1 MRMMMM
7 RRRRRRREG
16 GEEEE
21 EAVMMRAPPAW
32 LQGLMAET
40 FFAAC
45 GVHENR
51 RKNEKNIFCLNCC
64 HSLCPHCL
72 PSHQYP
78 SHSLLQV
85 RRYVYQDVIRLEE
98 LEKLIDC
105 SYIQPYT
112 INSAKVIFLNQRSQ
126 SCRPCNNKAS
136 SSASAGNSCFT
147 CHRILQHPFNFC
159 SLSCKVVYQGQD
171 LSAILYR
178 FDPSADLTTISQF
191 EGLRVDGYDDDQI
204 TPNSI
209 ILEDPLHEHATGN
222 SHQNAKN
229 KGGFIMLS
237 NWSSR
242 RKGPPHR
249 LSSAIRIIHS

>member
-1 MRMMMM
+1 MNMNMMMMM
-7 RRRRRRREG
+7 RREG
-16 GEEEE
+16 EWESES
-21 EAVMMRAPPAW
+21 VMMKAPAW

-72 PSHQYP
+72 PSHQSR
-78 SHSLLQV
+78 SHPLLQV
-85 RRYVYQDVIRLEE
+85 RRYVYQDVIRLED

-112 INSAKVIFLNQRSQ
+112 INSAKVIFLNERSQ
-126 SCRPCNNKAS
+126 SKSSCNVKAS
-136 SSASAGNSCFT
+136 SANSCFT

-171 LSAILYR
+171 LSPILYT
-178 FDPSADLTTISQF
+178 FDQSNLTISQ
-191 EGLRVDGYDDDQI
+191 LVDAQI

-209 ILEDPLHEHATGN
+209 LEDEYGTRHSENPTIRN
-222 SHQNAKN
+222 SNN
-229 KGGFIMLS
+229 KPGFIMLS

-242 RKGPPHR
+242 RKGAPHR
-249 LSSAIRIIHS
+249 SPLS

>member
-1 MRMMMM
+1 MMK
-7 RRRRRRREG
+7 RTSPIYIDE
-16 GEEEE
+16 
-21 EAVMMRAPPAW
+21 
-32 LQGLMAET
+32 L
-40 FFAAC
+40 
-45 GVHENR
+45 EN
-51 RKNEKNIFCLNCC
+51 EV
-64 HSLCPHCL
+64 
-72 PSHQYP
+72 
-78 SHSLLQV
+78 QV

-126 SCRPCNNKAS
+126 SCRPCNNKAAS
-136 SSASAGNSCFT
+136 SASASAGNSCFFT
-147 CHRILQHPFNFC
+147 ILQHST
-159 SLSCKVVYQGQD
+159 SLSLQGGVSRPRSICHLVQ
-171 LSAILYR
+171 

-191 EGLRVDGYDDDQI
+191 EGLRVDGYDDDDQI

-249 LSSAIRIIHS
+249 SPLS

>member
-1 MRMMMM
+1 MMK
-7 RRRRRRREG
+7 RTLPIYIDE
-16 GEEEE
+16 
-21 EAVMMRAPPAW
+21 
-32 LQGLMAET
+32 L
-40 FFAAC
+40 
-45 GVHENR
+45 EN
-51 RKNEKNIFCLNCC
+51 EV
-64 HSLCPHCL
+64 
-72 PSHQYP
+72 
-78 SHSLLQV
+78 QV

-136 SSASAGNSCFT
+136 SSSASAGNSCFT
-147 CHRILQHPFNFC
+147 PATEFFSTHSTSAL
-159 SLSCKVVYQGQD
+159 SL
-171 LSAILYR
+171 AR
-178 FDPSADLTTISQF
+178 FDPSPDLTTISQF
-191 EGLRVDGYDDDQI
+191 EGLRVDGYDDDNDQI

-209 ILEDPLHEHATGN
+209 ILEDPLHERATGN

-249 LSSAIRIIHS
+249 SPLS